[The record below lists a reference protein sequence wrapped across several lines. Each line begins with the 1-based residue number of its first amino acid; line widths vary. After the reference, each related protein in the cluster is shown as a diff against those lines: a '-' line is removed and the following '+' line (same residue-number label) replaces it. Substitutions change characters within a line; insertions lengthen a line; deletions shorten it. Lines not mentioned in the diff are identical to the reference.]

1 MKKMTLIAT
10 VLMSFF
16 FINTFAQTNNNMK
29 INFFCPRWGSEDLS
43 WDAFCG
49 KVKKAGYN
57 GIEGGIPADAVEKQ
71 AMLDALKKYD
81 LLLIGMSF
89 YGTNPDFNLSAKN
102 FEQNLR
108 SIAELKPVLI
118 NCHTG
123 KDFMSFEQNKVL
135 IEVAAKVSKETGIKI
150 LHETHRGRFT
160 YAANVTK
167 EYFERMPNLQV
178 CLDISHWCNVHESL
192 LDDQIETVNLALSR
206 TDHIHARVG
215 QQEAPQVSDPRAPEW
230 ADAVNHHLAWWDKII
245 ETKRQK
251 GISTFTIT
259 PEFGPAGYL
268 PMLPYTKQ
276 PVANQWDINV
286 YMMEI
291 LKKRYNQ

>member
-1 MKKMTLIAT
+1 MKKSHLLLTFI
-10 VLMSFF
+10 LMSFF
-16 FINTFAQTNNNMK
+16 SLNIFAQTNNTMK
-29 INFFCPRWGSEDLS
+29 INFFCPRWGSENLS
-43 WDAFCG
+43 WDVFCE

-57 GIEGGIPADAVEKQ
+57 GIEGGIPADAKEKQ
-71 AMLDALKKYD
+71 VMLDALKKHD
-81 LLLIGMSF
+81 LLLIGLCF
-89 YGTNPDFNLSAKN
+89 YGTNADFNLSVKS

-123 KDFMSFEQNKVL
+123 KDFMSFEQNKTL
-135 IEVAAKVSKETGIKI
+135 IEVANKVSKETGIKI

-160 YAANVTK
+160 YAVHITK
-167 EYFERMPNLQV
+167 EYLEKITNFQL

-192 LDDQIETVNLALSR
+192 LDDQTETVNLALSR

-215 QQEAPQVSDPRAPEW
+215 QQEAPQVNDPRAPEW
-230 ADAVNHHLAWWDKII
+230 NDALNHHLAWWDKII
-245 ETKRQK
+245 EMKRK
-251 GISTFTIT
+251 AGTTTFTIT

-268 PMLPYTKQ
+268 PTLPYTQQ

-286 YMMEI
+286 YMMEM
-291 LKKRYNQ
+291 LKKRYK